1 MPRLACRR
9 NPIGN
14 GTPIMVALPIAAV
27 IILFSVAAHGGGFE
41 PFYPTNEQLRS
52 TIQGAWESQAFRP
65 PVVLEQRVREALRS
79 IKETEGRTDP
89 RLGGLLSSRLKGT
102 WRELER
108 SRVVGGLGYTEFDD
122 ETFQAAEAKF
132 QEVLS
137 QFAGARAS
145 YSEERYRGALRAL
158 DDAQVLCRNARRAVP
173 GLASDDVLLMREK
186 RQKLLAKEPRD
197 EGASVRFGGETTPSR

>member
-1 MPRLACRR
+1 MPRLAFRQ
-9 NPIGN
+9 NPMGS
-14 GTPIMVALPIAAV
+14 GTPIMVALLIAAV
-27 IILFSVAAHGGGFE
+27 TILFSVAAHGGGFE

-52 TIQGAWESQAFRP
+52 TIQGVWKSQAFRP

-122 ETFQAAEAKF
+122 ETFEAAEAKF
-132 QEVLS
+132 QEVLT
-137 QFAGARAS
+137 QFVGARAP

-158 DDAQVLCRNARRAVP
+158 DDTQALCRDARRAVP
-173 GLASDDVLLMREK
+173 GLASDDVLLMRQK
-186 RQKLLAKEPRD
+186 RQILLLKEPRE
-197 EGASVRFGGETTPSR
+197 EGVAVQTAPSR